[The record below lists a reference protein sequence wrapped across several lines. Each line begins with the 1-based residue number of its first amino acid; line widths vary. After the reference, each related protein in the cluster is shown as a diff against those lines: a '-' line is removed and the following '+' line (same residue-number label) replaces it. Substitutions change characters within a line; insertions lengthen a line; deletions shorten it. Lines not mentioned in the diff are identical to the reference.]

1 MYITRTGD
9 TGTSHERANIDR
21 DGTITDMGH
30 TVRLAALIRAWREQR
45 GLSINRA
52 RRLAGVTRVT
62 WTRWEQGT
70 LPYRHHWPAIERTI
84 GWRPGSVAA
93 VLGGGDPTPA
103 DEVDYT
109 DPETGEV
116 YDTDEV
122 ERRLWELWPAMG
134 MGQAR
139 EHIRKYRRDRAA
151 RRGHELH
158 TPRDVT

>member
-9 TGTSHERANIDR
+9 TGTLRERADIDR
-21 DGTITDMGH
+21 DGIIAHMGH

-70 LPYRHHWPAIERTI
+70 LPYRHHWPVIERTI
-84 GWRPGSVAA
+84 GWQPGSVAA
-93 VLGGGDPTPA
+93 VLDGGDPTPT

-116 YDTDEV
+116 YVDPV
-122 ERRLWELWPAMG
+122 EQRLWELWPAMG
-134 MGQAR
+134 MDQAR
-139 EHIRKYRRDRAA
+139 EHIRKYRQDRAA
-151 RRGHELH
+151 RRGLQP
-158 TPRDVT
+158 PRDVT